1 MEQGHRRLQK
11 QNYLSNI
18 YYLLY
23 AVNHDNDDVAELNS
37 FDPQMFPDSLL
48 YGNKPGYEASKD
60 FAFGLPYLDILPPSI
75 EHCDKLSD
83 IIPLRLPF
91 SRPLFLLHP
100 SSFLPPP
107 SSLLHFFFFLPTTN
121 RWSICLQVA
130 VPRPELLMYRTMNN
144 KAVTTSWIA
153 CPMAPC
159 STFVWLL

>member
-11 QNYLSNI
+11 QTNI

-23 AVNHDNDDVAELNS
+23 AVNHDNDDVAEVNS

-60 FAFGLPYLDILPPSI
+60 FAFGLLYLDILPPSI
-75 EHCDKLSD
+75 EHCAKLSD
-83 IIPLRLPF
+83 IIPLRPPF

-107 SSLLHFFFFLPTTN
+107 SSISFSSFPPQTGGVYVS
-121 RWSICLQVA
+121 RWQSPDQNC
-130 VPRPELLMYRTMNN
+130 
-144 KAVTTSWIA
+144 
-153 CPMAPC
+153 
-159 STFVWLL
+159 